1 MGSYYFYDLTEN
13 LSSSCGLIFVKRVEG
28 SGDYRWQAIYDRG
41 GRLGW
46 FTLRECVPAW
56 EVGFKGSS
64 VGVTD

>member
-28 SGDYRWQAIYDRG
+28 TGDYRWQAIYDRG

-46 FTLRECVPAW
+46 FTLRE
-56 EVGFKGSS
+56 
-64 VGVTD
+64 GVCTSGGGRFQN